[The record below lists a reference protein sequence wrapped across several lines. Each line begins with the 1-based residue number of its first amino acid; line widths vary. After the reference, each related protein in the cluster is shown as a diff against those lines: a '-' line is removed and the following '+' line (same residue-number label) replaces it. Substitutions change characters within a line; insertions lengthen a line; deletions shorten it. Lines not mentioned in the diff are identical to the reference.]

1 MNQLRIMNQ
10 KVSKEITLIF
20 VMTTLLIV
28 LSSVVVQLS
37 YAQSNPDL
45 ENIMLK
51 IHNDERDAVGVPPL
65 TWSSSLAAN
74 AQSWANHLTTLGL
87 ICDPERPDLVPP
99 KPICDTTLH
108 GAKNENIAAGL
119 ADFNSPEE
127 LALLWADE
135 KEKYDAGQRSGPGI
149 GHYTAMVWKNTQ
161 EIGCGFA
168 SSGQM
173 DFLVCRYSPPGNL
186 PEQTPY

>member
-37 YAQSNPDL
+37 YAQSNTDL

-65 TWSSSLAAN
+65 TWSSSIAAN

-87 ICDPERPDLVPP
+87 ICDPARADLVPP
-99 KPICDTTLH
+99 KPICDTTPH

-135 KEKYDAGQRSGPGI
+135 KAKYNAGQRSGPGI
-149 GHYTAMVWKNTQ
+149 GHYTAMVWQDTQ

-173 DFLVCRYSPPGNL
+173 DFLVCRYNPPGNL
-186 PEQTPY
+186 PGQTPY